1 MDKPKLLWL
10 GDSPIKSPKDL
21 TPPSGFG
28 RVSHEIIKRLANL
41 YDITVYALNFE
52 CDVTVNPPYCQIIPS
67 FDAENK
73 DPYGYAKLAEK
84 VNLDEFDKVVIFN
97 DLWII
102 NYYLHFC
109 PKLLEKKLY
118 FYFPVDSEGYSAP
131 LISNLPKAR
140 KIATYTNFGAYVIE
154 RAGWDGDVEIIPHG
168 NSECFFPLN
177 KKEARAA
184 IFKDYI
190 PEDAFIVFSANRNTE
205 RKRLDILVKAFVDFA
220 ITVKEQKG
228 ERVPYLYLHCGFK
241 DVGFWV
247 QEIYSRECELRGQKL
262 EGQLLLP
269 AVELD
274 DTGTPQISFLHPQI
288 DNEIL
293 NVFYNA
299 VDVNVNTSTGEG
311 WGLTS
316 TESAMVGCPQIYT
329 DFAALGEL
337 FDSHSGYP
345 IEPTMMLT
353 DPVLSLERAYVS
365 PEDVACA
372 LCEVYNDPEI
382 AEIKAIRARDYLAQ
396 FTWELAA
403 NKFIEWLED

>member
-28 RVSHEIIKRLANL
+28 RVSHELIGRLSEL

-52 CDVTVNPPYCQIIPS
+52 CNTAVTSTYCEIIPS
-67 FDAENK
+67 FDPTNN
-73 DPYGYAKLAEK
+73 DPYGYKVLDQR
-84 VNLDEFDKVVIFN
+84 VNLDKFDKVVIFN

-109 PKLLEKKLY
+109 PKLLEKRLY
-118 FYFPVDSEGYSAP
+118 FYFPVDSKGYSKP
-131 LISNLPKAR
+131 LISNLSKAH
-140 KIATYTNFGAYVIE
+140 KIATYTNFGVDVIE
-154 RAGWDGDVEIIPHG
+154 QAGWDGDIEVIPHG
-168 NSECFFPLN
+168 NSECFYSLN
-177 KKEARAA
+177 KKEARVA

-228 ERVPYLYLHCGFK
+228 KRIPYLYLHCGFK

-247 QEIYSRECELRGQKL
+247 QELYSRECELRRVKL

-274 DTGTPQISFLHPQI
+274 DSGTPKISFLHPQI

-293 NVFYNA
+293 NLFYNA
-299 VDVNVNTSTGEG
+299 VDVNVNVSTGEG

-316 TESAMVGCPQIYT
+316 TESASVGCPQIYT

-337 FDSHSGYP
+337 FDNHSGYP
-345 IEPTMMLT
+345 VGPMMFLT
-353 DPVLSLERAYVS
+353 DPALNLERAYVD

-372 LCEVYNDPEI
+372 LCEVYGDPEI
-382 AEIKAIRARDYLAQ
+382 AEIKAIRARDYLSQ
-396 FTWELAA
+396 FTWEFAA
-403 NKFIEWLED
+403 KKFIKWLED